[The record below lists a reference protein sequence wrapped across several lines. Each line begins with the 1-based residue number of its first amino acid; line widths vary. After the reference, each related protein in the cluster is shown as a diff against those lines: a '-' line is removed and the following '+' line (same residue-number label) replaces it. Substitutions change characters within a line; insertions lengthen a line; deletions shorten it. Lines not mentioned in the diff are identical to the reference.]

1 MNLQYITDY
10 SGHKNGVLL
19 SITDWD
25 KIQQDL
31 NRLKKIETISVKN
44 TFFLDLYDALEESKL
59 HSEGKL
65 KLKSAKSLIDEL

>member
-1 MNLQYITDY
+1 MELQYITDN

-19 SITDWD
+19 SMTDWD

-31 NRLKKIETISVKN
+31 NRLKKIDNISTNNV
-44 TFFLDLYDALEESKL
+44 FFLDLYEALEESKL

-65 KLKSAKSLIDEL
+65 KLQSAKSLVDEL